1 MYAEIEVQSK
11 TRILNNWT
19 DTCMC
24 KILRGI
30 EAEIKTKTQK
40 NLERREFE
48 QGEAQKG
55 SNANVGSPRY
65 QDPATRGSGFS
76 ENVRFPKNVAFD
88 HWRLL
93 LEISTA
99 RCLRDN
105 QAIK

>member
-1 MYAEIEVQSK
+1 
-11 TRILNNWT
+11 
-19 DTCMC
+19 MC

-76 ENVRFPKNVAFD
+76 ENVRFPKKCCFRSLAFTTGNK
-88 HWRLL
+88 HRKVF
-93 LEISTA
+93 E
-99 RCLRDN
+99 R
-105 QAIK
+105 